1 MKYIYNIGLFLLLL
15 TMIAC
20 RGGKSQQNV
29 VANLEEQPKAQ
40 PAAVFIPALAP
51 STMSSGQ
58 KILYMNEHYW
68 DKFDFADTLFLDRV
82 DTLNMLRAYSVYAI
96 GYVPDSLRRESM
108 HRLMQKA
115 SSSKRMFDYFMMLGS
130 EVLHNPNSQLRDDE
144 LYIPVLEAAIAS
156 PLMDEY
162 EKMPL
167 VYDLQMAMQ
176 NRIGRVANDFSYT
189 LASGRSGRMSE
200 IKSDYTMI
208 FFSNPGCPMCRDIKE
223 QIIQSP
229 KLSDMISRKELSVL
243 VVYPDADLEAWREH
257 IEDYP
262 RSWINAYDKGEV
274 ISRQR
279 LYDLKA
285 IPALYLL
292 DAEKRVMVKDC
303 TSVEKIEEVLLMQD

>member
-1 MKYIYNIGLFLLLL
+1 MKHIYYIGLSLLLFS
-15 TMIAC
+15 MMAC
-20 RGGKSQQNV
+20 GGGKSQQSAILNV
-29 VANLEEQPKAQ
+29 VDNSKAQ

-51 STMSSGQ
+51 STMSQEQ

-82 DTLNMLRAYSVYAI
+82 DTTNMLRAYAVYAM
-96 GYVPDSLRRESM
+96 GYVPDSLRSKSM

-144 LYIPVLEAAIAS
+144 RYIPVLETAIAS
-156 PLMDEY
+156 PLLDEY

-167 VYDLQMAMQ
+167 VYDLQIAMQ

-189 LASGRSGRMSE
+189 LSSGCSGRMSS
-200 IKSDYTMI
+200 IKSDYTLI

-229 KLSDMISRKELSVL
+229 KLSDMISRKELAVL
-243 VVYPDADLEAWREH
+243 VIYPDADLEAWREH
-257 IEDYP
+257 LEDYP

-274 ISRQR
+274 ISRER

-292 DAEKRVMVKDC
+292 DADKRVMIKDC
-303 TSVEKIEEVLLMQD
+303 TSVEKIEEVLLIQD